1 MIGLQCQLELTA
13 LTASIPQLGDLPVIP
28 IHVMD
33 SDTLY
38 SVLDWQKVG
47 ARTMIR
53 HYLKSDLYLAST
65 IEHCRSGIYIFVYKK
80 SFILTLY
87 ED

>member
-1 MIGLQCQLELTA
+1 MIGLQCQLELPA

-65 IEHCRSGIYIFVYKK
+65 IEHCRSGLYI
-80 SFILTLY
+80 
-87 ED
+87 